1 VPAAPEVRR
10 DALERVYRVAR
21 PRRGPAAVA
30 REAPGREPFE
40 LARSSSWTALARAM
54 LDDALAEPPRGKLAR
69 DLGRFIV
76 PPPEGERTMSGR
88 ELGAWLAT
96 WRPPLDA
103 IFPDRLRHRGAGGR
117 R

>member
-1 VPAAPEVRR
+1 VPAAPEVRS
-10 DALERVYRVAR
+10 DALERVYRVSR

-30 REAPGREPFE
+30 REAPGREPVE
-40 LARSSSWTALARAM
+40 LARSASWTAIARAM
-54 LDDALAEPPRGKLAR
+54 LKDALAEPPRGKLAR

-76 PPPEGERTMSGR
+76 PPRAGERTVSGS
-88 ELGAWLAT
+88 ELDAWLAT

-103 IFPDRLRHRGAGGR
+103 IFPDGLKHRGDGGR